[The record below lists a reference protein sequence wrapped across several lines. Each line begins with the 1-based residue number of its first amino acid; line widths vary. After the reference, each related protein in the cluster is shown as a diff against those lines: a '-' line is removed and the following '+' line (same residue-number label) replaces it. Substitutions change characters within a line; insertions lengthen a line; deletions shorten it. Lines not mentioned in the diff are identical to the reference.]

1 MEIMLD
7 KKANSSDFL
16 EFKMGRK
23 AVEST
28 CSISSAFGPGIA
40 NQRTVE
46 WSLKKFCKGDETL
59 EGNEYSG
66 WPSEVD
72 ADQLRAIIEADPL
85 TIEKLPKNPMSA
97 ILPSFDI
104 RSKLER

>member
-1 MEIMLD
+1 MEMMLD
-7 KKANSSDFL
+7 KKQVQAIFLL

-46 WSLKKFCKGDETL
+46 WSLKKFCKGDENL
-59 EGNEYSG
+59 E
-66 WPSEVD
+66 D
-72 ADQLRAIIEADPL
+72 R
-85 TIEKLPKNPMSA
+85 SA
-97 ILPSFDI
+97 VAGP
-104 RSKLER
+104 RKVTATY